1 MKKYKKILLIS
12 GLILTTGSTAMAQK
26 TAAAK
31 INDPADKPASGITV
45 FHYVAEKQRHYSV
58 SNCIPGSDVELYTN
72 PGGGSVAAT
81 AIADE
86 KGEAHFLIDAETP
99 VAFAIN
105 HSRVNAQGIAGSG
118 KVMPVTEPA
127 LIIDNLDAVKI
138 GDEVQLSWK
147 AGVLVGDKWAFT
159 IQKSEDNNSFT
170 DIATVDARSAKNL
183 QGYAWTDKNAD
194 AKSVLFYRVEA
205 RSTDGNKAASAA
217 AAVKITGKPVFAVQP
232 TLFDNTIQ
240 VTVQADK
247 LPATYTITD
256 ITGRMRLTNG
266 VINAVGQKVT
276 LSNLSSGTY
285 ALSVT
290 NKDGKSSV
298 QLIMKK

>member
-1 MKKYKKILLIS
+1 MKQYKKLLLIS
-12 GLILTTGSTAMAQK
+12 GLILTAGTAAMAQK
-26 TAAAK
+26 TAAK
-31 INDPADKPASGITV
+31 IADPTSKPAAGVAV

-72 PGGGSVAAT
+72 PGGGSVAAS

-86 KGEAHFLIDAETP
+86 KGEAHFMIDAETP

-105 HSRVNAQGIAGSG
+105 HSRINAQGIAGSG
-118 KVMPVTEPA
+118 KVMPVTKPA
-127 LIIDNLDAVKI
+127 LEIDNLDAVKI

-170 DIATVDARSAKNL
+170 DIATVDARSVKNL
-183 QGYAWTDKNAD
+183 QGYNWTDKNAD
-194 AKSVLFYRVEA
+194 AKNVLFYRVEA
-205 RSTDGNKAASAA
+205 RSTGGNKAASASV
-217 AAVKITGKPVFAVQP
+217 AVKITGKAVFAVQP
-232 TLFDNTIQ
+232 TLFDNTVQ
-240 VTVQADK
+240 VTVPADK
-247 LPATYTITD
+247 LPATYTVTD

-266 VINAVGQKVT
+266 VLNAVGQKVT